1 MGPAEFTAREQDSEE
16 PAAAS
21 GCRRALGGGAVLIWA
36 GRQRKM
42 QLCVSA
48 FSELHTFKEAVL
60 FQVEGMCR

>member
-1 MGPAEFTAREQDSEE
+1 MWAQPSLLPGSRTPRSPQQ
-16 PAAAS
+16 PAAVG
-21 GCRRALGGGAVLIWA
+21 GCWGGAVLIWA

>member
-21 GCRRALGGGAVLIWA
+21 GCRRALGGAVLIWA